1 MLASKQVVRCER
13 TFKEIHL
20 KGTQGRILYRLTHG
34 RGKKIPSKKKVLLKR
49 FHLLGHTMLDIGLN
63 TKELPSFSKLWIF
76 HAAIQSSEVIEQE

>member
-20 KGTQGRILYRLTHG
+20 KGLKAGFYRLTHG

-49 FHLLGHTMLDIGLN
+49 FHLLGHTMLDIVLN